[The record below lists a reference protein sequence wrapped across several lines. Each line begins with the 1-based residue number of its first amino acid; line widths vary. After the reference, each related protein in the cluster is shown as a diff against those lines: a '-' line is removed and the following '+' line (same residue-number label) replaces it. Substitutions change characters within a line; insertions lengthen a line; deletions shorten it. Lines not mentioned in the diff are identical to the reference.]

1 MWVNNGTQ
9 HLMGFDFFV
18 LFIFFCFSLCRAE
31 EDSQFLMR
39 ASNYTLRFI
48 STRSVV
54 GGAFKVIFQRACIRY
69 IPVKGD
75 KGVKIRTI
83 PSIPNYETEQI
94 CKYTVK
100 VRLFFSFETR

>member
-1 MWVNNGTQ
+1 
-9 HLMGFDFFV
+9 
-18 LFIFFCFSLCRAE
+18 
-31 EDSQFLMR
+31 MR

-100 VRLFFSFETR
+100 VRFFFHLKRNSGIYRFWLDFRAGTQTQIFKHIIQLK